1 MEPLRI
7 HSDNSE
13 SDIDDDDDDDDGLD
27 EAAGFLTVVNLLH
40 VKLIL
45 RSGSESSCGERSST
59 ADGKATT
66 ERRRECS
73 LWFLRHF
80 KG

>member
-27 EAAGFLTVVNLLH
+27 EAAGF
-40 VKLIL
+40 
-45 RSGSESSCGERSST
+45 S
-59 ADGKATT
+59 
-66 ERRRECS
+66 
-73 LWFLRHF
+73 
-80 KG
+80 